1 MKETYGELWDEYVV
15 QGFARQQE
23 ASAGELSYPGEEW
36 GSEASWNAIFD
47 RLFVPSDVGNWR
59 HAIEIGGGGG
69 KYTERVL
76 NANADVRVWGFD
88 VSRNFLN
95 ATAERLD
102 QHVSANR
109 LVLNEID
116 GVRPDAMLR
125 LLENEGLGRKVDAMF
140 SIDAMVH
147 VDLQYLVT
155 YWITAALV
163 LRKGGRVLMTL
174 ADPTSEAGFQKLI
187 RDIRKFYKYQGRIC
201 PKFEY
206 LDRNIVSH
214 ILQNLG
220 FEIESLEHWSYR
232 PGAPAR
238 DIYLIARL
246 ESLERAESFR
256 AAISSAAIFPIPA
269 KIAPA
274 GKDAGGAGRA
284 SPVPAARSRPAK
296 AAAKPGRTGTA
307 MASGA
312 RTRNQRHPAEVIGRA
327 YWRTLTMQAN
337 PDLTRDQ
344 LKDLLKQS
352 WGGAQQEYSRL
363 GLVVLRQLRSMGY
376 DITRVAADKAGTAP
390 AGNGSPDQDM

>member
-23 ASAGELSYPGEEW
+23 ESGGELSYPGEEW

-47 RLFVPSDVGNWR
+47 RLFVASDVGTWR

-69 KYTERVL
+69 KYTQRVL
-76 NANADVRVWGFD
+76 DANADVRVWGFD
-88 VSRNFLN
+88 VSRNFLT

-109 LVLNEID
+109 LMLNEID
-116 GVRPDAMLR
+116 SVHPDAMLR

-163 LRKGGRVLMTL
+163 LRKGGRILMTL

-187 RDIRKFYKYQGRIC
+187 RDIRKFYRYQGRIC

-206 LDRNIVSH
+206 LDRHIVSH

-246 ESLERAESFR
+246 ESLERAENFR
-256 AAISSAAIFPIPA
+256 AAISSAATFPMPA

-274 GKDAGGAGRA
+274 EKGAGKTRRA
-284 SPVPAARSRPAK
+284 SPQTANSRPAE
-296 AAAKPGRTGTA
+296 AAAKPGRTGSVA
-307 MASGA
+307 ASGPG
-312 RTRNQRHPAEVIGRA
+312 TGKQRNPAQAIGRA

-344 LKDLLKQS
+344 LKELLRQS

-376 DITRVAADKAGTAP
+376 DITRVAPDKGETAP
-390 AGNGSPDQDM
+390 AGKLPGNQDL